1 MLSVSRV
8 CLSTVFSVL
17 VFEPVPLPCDDVEV
31 VVSDSDEPDVLP
43 FVVCVRLSVLVLLS
57 CPLPVVESLPLLA
70 VVVFV
75 ACVKYLWF
83 CTSVKPFCGVSEN
96 RLVPFTCIP

>member
-1 MLSVSRV
+1 M
-8 CLSTVFSVL
+8 
-17 VFEPVPLPCDDVEV
+17 FETVPLPCDDEEV

-70 VVVFV
+70 VDVLV
-75 ACVKYLWF
+75 ACVKYLWS
-83 CTSVKPFCGVSEN
+83 CTSVKPFCGVSES

>member
-8 CLSTVFSVL
+8 CLSNVFSVL

-31 VVSDSDEPDVLP
+31 VVSDSDVPEVLP

-57 CPLPVVESLPLLA
+57 SPLPVVESLPLLA
-70 VVVFV
+70 VDVFV
-75 ACVKYLWF
+75 ACVKYL
-83 CTSVKPFCGVSEN
+83 
-96 RLVPFTCIP
+96 